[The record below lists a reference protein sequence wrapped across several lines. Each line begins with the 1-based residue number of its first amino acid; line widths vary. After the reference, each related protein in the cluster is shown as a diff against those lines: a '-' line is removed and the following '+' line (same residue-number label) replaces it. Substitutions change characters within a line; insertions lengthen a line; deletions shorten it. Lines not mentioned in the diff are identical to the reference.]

1 MVAVAGRDMDITGC
15 SCFPVAGVIVL
26 SSAVP

>member
-1 MVAVAGRDMDITGC
+1 MVAVAGRDMDMTGC
-15 SCFPVAGVIVL
+15 FRFPVAGVMVL